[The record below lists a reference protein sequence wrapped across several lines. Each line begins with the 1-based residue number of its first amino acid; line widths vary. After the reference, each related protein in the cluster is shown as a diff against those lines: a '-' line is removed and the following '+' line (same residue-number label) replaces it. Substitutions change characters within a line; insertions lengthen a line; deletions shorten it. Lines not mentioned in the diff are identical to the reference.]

1 MEDKELWMNKMKEK
15 LANYSEPIPNFGWE
29 QLEKQLMPSRP
40 IERKIF
46 PYRRWGI
53 AAVAAAF
60 VALISSVSIYF
71 LQTPTA
77 EEVRQLSTKSIAN
90 IPNVLPD
97 KKVPNIKGEEI
108 APLVNSIHGKHQD
121 KIAKVYSP
129 VIAPVH
135 RAEANIDQKQNEKA
149 DKPVEN
155 FSDASVVNDQN
166 TIETPKEDKDKVDS
180 EKAVVARAPRKP
192 SSRDKLNIPVDKPS
206 SKSGKWSTGV
216 SVGNALGSPTANS
229 INKDLA
235 FERVNL
241 TALPSGMVE
250 IPKNQILYFENG
262 VPFLRSLDAIKSIDH
277 HQPISLGISFRKEL
291 KYGFSLETGLI
302 YTLLSSDAKMYLG
315 EKLKQQL
322 HYVGI
327 PIRANWSFYNKKL
340 LSMYV
345 AGGGTIE
352 KSVYGKLGSEK
363 LTVKPLQFSLSGAVG
378 VQVNAT
384 SNIGFYVEPGVS
396 YFFNDGSDVQTIR
409 KENPFNFNLQAGIR
423 FTY

>member
-1 MEDKELWMNKMKEK
+1 MEDKELWMNKLKEK
-15 LANYSEPIPNFGWE
+15 LADYSEPIPDFGWE

-40 IERKIF
+40 IERRIF

-60 VALISSVSIYF
+60 VALVSSVSIYF

-77 EEVRQLSTKSIAN
+77 EEVRQLSTKSVAN

-108 APLVNSIHGKHQD
+108 APLVNPIHGKQKD

-135 RAEANIDQKQNEKA
+135 RAEANTDQKQIEKT

-155 FSDASVVNDQN
+155 FSDASVVTDQN
-166 TIETPKEDKDKVDS
+166 TIETPKEEKDKVDS

-192 SSRDKLNIPVDKPS
+192 SSRDKLHIPDELPS
-206 SKSGKWSTGV
+206 VKSGKWSMGV
-216 SVGNALGSPTANS
+216 AVGNALSVSTSNNLGYAST
-229 INKDLA
+229 
-235 FERVNL
+235 FQRVNL
-241 TALPSGMVE
+241 AALPNGVAE
-250 IPKNQILYFENG
+250 IQKHQLLYFENG
-262 VPFLRSLDAIKSIDH
+262 VPFLRSLDAIERIDH
-277 HQPISLGISFRKEL
+277 HQPISFGISVRKDL
-291 KYGFSLETGLI
+291 KYGFSVETGLT
-302 YTLLSSDAKMYLG
+302 YTLLSSDAKMYSG
-315 EKLKQQL
+315 DKLKQKL
-322 HYVGI
+322 HYIGI
-327 PIRANWSFYNKKL
+327 PIRANWNFLNKKL
-340 LSMYV
+340 FSMYV
-345 AGGGTIE
+345 SGGGVIE

-363 LTVKPLQFSLSGAVG
+363 LTVKPLQFSLSSAVG
-378 VQVNAT
+378 VQINAT
-384 SNIGFYVEPGVS
+384 KNIGFYVEPGVS
-396 YFFNDGSDVQTIR
+396 YFFDDGSDVQTIR